1 LLVFVIISFW
11 SVERLGRRPLL
22 LVGGAVCVVA
32 MLVNGAVA
40 TQKMT
45 TTIGSVII
53 SMACLWCAAYALS
66 AGPLGY
72 VYLGEMSTV
81 VLRAKTTGVAAAM
94 TGMLNLIT
102 SYCVPILLSATAAN
116 WGVKGTSFFFAG
128 TGAVGW
134 VLVYF
139 FVPWVQSLVHIRGR

>member
-1 LLVFVIISFW
+1 
-11 SVERLGRRPLL
+11 
-22 LVGGAVCVVA
+22 
-32 MLVNGAVA
+32 MLINGAVA
-40 TQKMT
+40 TQTFT
-45 TTIGSVII
+45 TSIGSVII

-94 TGMLNLIT
+94 TGVLNLIT
-102 SYCVPILLSATAAN
+102 SYCVPILLSTTAAN

-139 FVPWVQSLVHIRGR
+139 FVPWVHFLLHCRGR